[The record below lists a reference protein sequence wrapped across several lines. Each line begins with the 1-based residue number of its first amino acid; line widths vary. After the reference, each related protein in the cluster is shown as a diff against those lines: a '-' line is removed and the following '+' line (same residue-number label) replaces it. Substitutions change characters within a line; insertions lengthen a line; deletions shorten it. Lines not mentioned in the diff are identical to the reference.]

1 MKFIGWVLG
10 LPLALVLI
18 GFAVANRTFVKV
30 SLDPVSTQ
38 NPWFAMDLPIW
49 SLLFAGIFIGLLIG
63 WIAAWLG
70 QGKWRKAAREA
81 RTNLDMELARKK
93 ELEQRLAGQ
102 GSAGGRELTT
112 V

>member
-1 MKFIGWVLG
+1 MKFIGWVIG
-10 LPLALVLI
+10 LPLAVVLI

-30 SLDPVSTQ
+30 SLDPVSSQ

-63 WIAAWLG
+63 WLAAWIG

-81 RTNLDMELARKK
+81 RSNLDVELARKK
-93 ELEQRLAGQ
+93 EMEQRLSSQ
-102 GSAGGRELTT
+102 PNSAGRELKT